1 MKKYEITNNSIQF
14 RRKTFQFRRKTLY
27 QIRALKDFDDVKAGD
42 LGGYI
47 EKESN
52 LSQDGNCWVY
62 NYAKVYDDA
71 KVFENAKVYG
81 CTVVYDNAEVY
92 GAKVYG
98 AEVYGNAEVC
108 GNAVVCGDVEIYGDS
123 VVSSDDVNKIKINQ
137 EEKQEPPKH
146 YDLTIQ
152 PIDYIVANKLN
163 FAEGNVI
170 KYVSRYKLKNGK
182 EDLLKA
188 KYYLDLLIKEF
199 DN

>member
-1 MKKYEITNNSIQF
+1 MKKYELTNNSIQF
-14 RRKTFQFRRKTLY
+14 RKKTFQFRRKTLY

-62 NYAKVYDDA
+62 GNAKVYDDA
-71 KVFENAKVYG
+71 KVFDNAK
-81 CTVVYDNAEVY
+81 VY

-98 AEVYGNAEVC
+98 AQVYGNAKV
-108 GNAVVCGDVEIYGDS
+108 YYQ
-123 VVSSDDVNKIKINQ
+123 VSSNAVNKIKINQ
-137 EEKQEPPKH
+137 EEKQELPKH

-170 KYVSRYKLKNGK
+170 KYVSRYKQKNGK

-199 DN
+199 DK